1 MNETA
6 IVKIEEHRNEKVGR
20 RRETGKMSRQITQAQ
35 CIQTKRLELRPYRK
49 SDTEQLMR
57 LLTNEKI
64 TKTFMVPDFEAE
76 EQLLGLVSKLIAFSQ
91 REDTAHLEY
100 GIYLKDALIGFI
112 NDCGTEGDEIE
123 IGYVIHPDYEGKGYA
138 TEAVSAVIQDLFE
151 MGFQSIVAGYF
162 EENTAS
168 CRVMEKCGMKQISKS
183 NTEEYRGVTHT
194 CRYCRISNPQRC

>member
-20 RRETGKMSRQITQAQ
+20 RRETGKTSRQITQAQ

-76 EQLLGLVSKLIAFSQ
+76 EQLLGLASKLIAFSQ

-112 NDCGTEGDEIE
+112 NDCGMEGDEIE
-123 IGYVIHPDYEGKGYA
+123 IGYVIHPDYEGRMGSAQEIIEHKEAGVVRNERLPLAVVYSAFICIRLRYA
-138 TEAVSAVIQDLFE
+138 PFLPVYSVSDCTI
-151 MGFQSIVAGYF
+151 
-162 EENTAS
+162 
-168 CRVMEKCGMKQISKS
+168 R
-183 NTEEYRGVTHT
+183 
-194 CRYCRISNPQRC
+194 